1 MDKIAPPPGP
11 SPIGSLRRWVWVV
24 GAIVAGFILLLLLS
38 LVPRFIVLYQLYWSR
53 DGIQR
58 LFYEDL
64 GVSKSWAEFFGVVGS
79 FAYALAWV
87 PLLFWTYRVLA
98 WRFNARQ
105 LAVAFACWVFVY
117 GHVPLTHVLLGT
129 DACFNQ
135 RTGAPMKWYVE
146 SANGDL
152 TLFDSGGFDPVTRAE
167 KRAVTPEI
175 CGLFQ
180 KQKLNGR
187 PHKITTNVQDI
198 EYFDPNNGRARV
210 WYSKGTDGR
219 YELFDSSGFDPATSE
234 QLRPVTKEIVSEIM
248 TRAASDTDER
258 RLREETRHNQEAKV
272 ARQQAEEMTRTKSL
286 PALTPASEC
295 DTTWSDPF
303 TVNVAPT
310 LLLIPGVDCQ
320 LTFTVITGKVRL
332 EGSNGYMDFGPD
344 GLTAKMIGPNW
355 KAMTI
360 RALAPNT
367 QIVRRF
373 CPEGTTRWEN
383 GRCV

>member
-1 MDKIAPPPGP
+1 MTPEICTTFARQKANGRP
-11 SPIGSLRRWVWVV
+11 RRITASVRE
-24 GAIVAGFILLLLLS
+24 I
-38 LVPRFIVLYQLYWSR
+38 
-53 DGIQR
+53 
-58 LFYEDL
+58 
-64 GVSKSWAEFFGVVGS
+64 EFFDPNSGQGRVWYSKAADGS
-79 FAYALAWV
+79 Y
-87 PLLFWTYRVLA
+87 
-98 WRFNARQ
+98 
-105 LAVAFACWVFVY
+105 
-117 GHVPLTHVLLGT
+117 
-129 DACFNQ
+129 
-135 RTGAPMKWYVE
+135 E
-146 SANGDL
+146 
-152 TLFDSGGFDPVTRAE
+152 LFDSGGFNPVT
-167 KRAVTPEI
+167 
-175 CGLFQ
+175 
-180 KQKLNGR
+180 
-187 PHKITTNVQDI
+187 
-198 EYFDPNNGRARV
+198 
-210 WYSKGTDGR
+210 
-219 YELFDSSGFDPATSE
+219 SE
-234 QLRPVTKEIVSEIM
+234 PLMPVTKEIVADIM
-248 TRAASDTDER
+248 ARAEKGAEDT
-258 RLREETRHNQEAKV
+258 RLREEARQREEAKV
-272 ARQQAEEMTRTKSL
+272 ARQQAEAVTRTKSL